1 LERLGQPAVLGELL
15 AGIALG
21 NLALLN
27 PSWNF
32 FAPLQASGAQ
42 EPWAGVIDSLAQLG
56 VIILLFEVGL
66 ASTVPDMLK
75 VGASSFVVAVL
86 GVIAPTALGIGV
98 SWMFIKELPA
108 QLAALAGSGFSLWYV
123 HIFVGATLCATSVG
137 ITARVLKDL
146 GKLQTQESKIILGAA
161 VIDDV
166 LGLMILAVVS
176 AMVTAALSGQPLPLV
191 SILRLLVTAIAFLGG
206 ALAIGVLFV
215 PRVLKQLAKLR
226 TSGIMLISSILFAFT
241 LSYLSALAGLA
252 PIVGAFAAGL
262 ILEEVHFRS
271 FREQITIEQ
280 LIRPVSTLLVPIFF
294 VLMGI
299 RVRLETFL
307 DPSVIGL
314 AAGITVVAIAGKQVC
329 ALGVLERGLDR
340 LTVGVG
346 MIPRGE
352 VGLIFAAMAKSL
364 NVIDNATF
372 SALIVMVF
380 GTTLIAPL
388 LLKQTLLRWERKLR
402 LTSSG

>member
-1 LERLGQPAVLGELL
+1 
-15 AGIALG
+15 
-21 NLALLN
+21 
-27 PSWNF
+27 
-32 FAPLQASGAQ
+32 
-42 EPWAGVIDSLAQLG
+42 
-56 VIILLFEVGL
+56 
-66 ASTVPDMLK
+66 MLK

-86 GVIAPTALGIGV
+86 GVVAPSVLGIGV
-98 SWMFIKELPA
+98 SWMFIRELPQ
-108 QLAALAGSGFSLWYV
+108 QLADLAGPGFSLWYV
-123 HIFVGATLCATSVG
+123 HIFVGATLSATSVG

-146 GKLQTQESKIILGAA
+146 GKLRNQESKIILGAA

-176 AMVTAALSGQPLPLV
+176 AIVTAAVSGQPLPLG
-191 SILRLLVTAIAFLGG
+191 SILRLLVTAVAFLGG
-206 ALAIGVLFV
+206 ALAIGVLLA
-215 PRVLKQLAKLR
+215 PRILKQLAKLR
-226 TSGIMLISSILFAFT
+226 TSGIMLISSILFAFA
-241 LSYLSALAGLA
+241 LSYLSTLAGLA
-252 PIVGAFAAGL
+252 AIVGAYAAGL

-280 LIRPVSTLLVPIFF
+280 LIRPVSTFLVPIFF
-294 VLMGI
+294 VEMGI
-299 RVRLETFL
+299 KVRLETLL

-314 AAGITVVAIAGKQVC
+314 AASVTLVAIAGKQIC

-352 VGLIFAAMAKSL
+352 VGLIFARMGQSL

-372 SALIVMVF
+372 SALVVMVV
-380 GTTLIAPL
+380 GTTLIAPI
-388 LLKQTLLRWERKLR
+388 LLKQTILRWERKLR